1 MVTETSKRLSR
12 AAPWLVVVLVVAA
25 SALLVSGSPDEKHIA
40 VYSNVANYS
49 LPVAQRNG
57 IDYVGLLEIVE
68 PLGTVSARVNG
79 ARWKFRY
86 NDAES
91 EFTAGQT
98 RAQVR
103 NSDFDLPAVFVLEAN
118 RGLVPVS
125 CLGMLLPRILGGP
138 VAFNPNARRLFIGNV
153 AVHFTAQV
161 RKTNPP
167 TLVMDFTS

>member
-79 ARWKFRY
+79 ARWKFR
-86 NDAES
+86 N
-91 EFTAGQT
+91 
-98 RAQVR
+98 
-103 NSDFDLPAVFVLEAN
+103 NDFDLPAVFVLEAN